1 MPYTFTHGAGTEAD
15 PYQVWTAADLNGVRD
30 HLSAH
35 FIQMADIDLSGYEN
49 WEPIGTF
56 EYGQE
61 LEFRGIYDG
70 NGHTIRHLKINS
82 IYYRECGGLFGATYN
97 AVIKNLNLIDV
108 DISGNIPED
117 GDWIYA
123 SVGALAGL
131 VFGNTD
137 IINCSSTGNLTGG
150 FFAGGLLGMVAG
162 SNISDCHSS
171 ANVTGGGGVGGL
183 IGSAYGYDDPNWGKG
198 YCCVSNCY
206 STGSVT
212 SYIDDI
218 DREEVFLGG
227 LVGSITMDYARVFN
241 CYSASTL
248 LDYGGK
254 YVGGLFGVVY
264 LGRETEEYNV
274 LNCYSIC
281 DISGE
286 MASGGLIG
294 LLWKKA
300 GITFTICNCYSASSL
315 SSMGAVGGLIG
326 SMRRKLLGYWEPDPE
341 NVVIISSYYDS
352 DKVSECE
359 GGLPIDKGT
368 PKTTAEMKTQSTYI
382 DWDFETIWGID
393 PAKNDGYP
401 YLLWQSFEEPDPL
414 QPWTPP
420 KLEPSWWEGF
430 KLPFNILELDD
441 DAPIAIQR
449 NFKEIEHF
457 INILGR
463 ISGEIKDSIGQLA
476 AAVGGESS
484 EYPIE
489 WLDEEDVP
497 STDSNFAGYLL
508 GKEGQMGSIDASI
521 KTDEFGGINEV
532 WIARVIDRRGIVE
545 IYDSDAPEHIFRT
558 VAREFN
564 LPIVNLGAEIVDVAI
579 EFDGTYNQYGIFISD
594 AAPDLFWV
602 ERTSD
607 EDIIYSVKWNGTG
620 TPPEPIELAR
630 AYLGDLYGRSRD
642 LDSSI
647 TV

>member
-1 MPYTFTHGAGTEAD
+1 MAYIFANGSGTEAD
-15 PYQVWTAADLNGVRD
+15 PYLVATADDLNRVRD
-30 HLSAH
+30 YLSAH
-35 FIQMADIDLSGYEN
+35 FKQVADIDLSGYEN
-49 WEPIGTF
+49 WEPIGTYDYG
-56 EYGQE
+56 YGQE
-61 LEFRGIYDG
+61 LGFRGIYDG

-82 IYYRECGGLFGATYN
+82 IDREWVGLFGAANN
-97 AVIKNLNLIDV
+97 AVIKNLDLIDV
-108 DISGNIPED
+108 DVSGGIDED
-117 GDWIYA
+117 GNWIYG
-123 SVGALAGL
+123 SIVGALAGL

-150 FFAGGLLGMVAG
+150 YLAGGLVGQVAG

-171 ANVTGGGGVGGL
+171 ANVTGRSVAGGL
-183 IGSAYGYDDPNWGKG
+183 IGLAYGYDDPNVGNN

-206 STGSVT
+206 STGSVM
-212 SYIDDI
+212 SYLG
-218 DREEVFLGG
+218 RGEKFLGG
-227 LVGSITMDYARVFN
+227 LVGWIEMDYARVFN

-248 LDYGGK
+248 LDRYDSG
-254 YVGGLFGVVY
+254 YVGGLFGVAY
-264 LGRETEEYNV
+264 LERETEEYNV

-281 DISGE
+281 DISGG

-294 LLWKKA
+294 ILGKIA
-300 GITFTICNCYSASSL
+300 GITFTICNCYSASSI
-315 SSMGAVGGLIG
+315 SSMGAVGGLIASLEIKG
-326 SMRRKLLGYWEPDPE
+326 GEPDPE
-341 NVVIISSYYDS
+341 NVIIISSYYDS
-352 DKVSECE
+352 DKVPEYE

-368 PKTTAEMKTQSTYI
+368 PKTTAEMKQQSTYEG
-382 DWDFETIWGID
+382 WDFTNIWAIEPD
-393 PAKNDGYP
+393 KNDGYP
-401 YLLWQSFEEPDPL
+401 YLLYKASDDLF
-414 QPWTPP
+414 QPWTAP

-430 KLPFNILELDD
+430 KLPFNVLELDE

-463 ISGEIKDSIGQLA
+463 TSGEIKDSIGQLA
-476 AAVGGESS
+476 AAAGGEPS

-489 WLDEEDVP
+489 WSDEEESDVP

-532 WIARVIDRRGIVE
+532 WIARVIDRQGIVE

-564 LPIVNLGAEIVDVAI
+564 LPIVNFGAEIVDVAI

-607 EDIIYSVKWNGTG
+607 EDIIYSVKWNGIG